1 MKRMLDRILPP
12 WLPNPLGDVSLAQAS
27 DGDECGIN
35 LFPSGLIKITRNGVV
50 KICNL
55 RSDQL
60 LEMPLRKKNL
70 GDLVHPQDVDA
81 WRYFM
86 QRAPRSQKLADPE
99 VFRFINSAGD
109 VRWLQVTASMSD
121 EYICMSLVDVS
132 QTVRDD
138 LTLRTSNR
146 SLENL
151 LNGLPAM
158 VYRCR
163 NDRRFTMEYV
173 SAGCVDLTGK
183 TAEELL
189 NNSDYAELIHPDDRE
204 DVWTKVQDALQT
216 RAIFEL
222 RFRLV
227 GVDGVTRRVVERGQG
242 FYSDSGG
249 VLGIEGVVMLAVD

>member
-1 MKRMLDRILPP
+1 MKRMIDRILLP
-12 WLPNPLGDVSLAQAS
+12 WLPNRVGDSSLSQAP

-35 LFPSGLIKITRNGVV
+35 LFPAGLVRVTRNGVV
-50 KICNL
+50 KVCNL
-55 RSDQL
+55 RSEEL
-60 LEMPLRKKNL
+60 LETMLREKNL
-70 GDLVHPQDVDA
+70 GALVHPQDSDA
-81 WRYFM
+81 WRYFVL
-86 QRAPRSQKLADPE
+86 RTHRSQKLADPE

-109 VRWLQVTASMSD
+109 VRWLQITASMSG

-173 SAGCVDLTGK
+173 SAGCLGLTGK
-183 TAEELL
+183 TAQELL
-189 NNSDYAELIHPDDRE
+189 NSDYAELIHPEDRE
-204 DVWTKVQDALQT
+204 DVWLKVQQALQS
-216 RAIFEL
+216 RAVFEL

-249 VLGIEGVVMLAVD
+249 VLGMEGVIMLDMD

>member
-12 WLPNPLGDVSLAQAS
+12 WLPIRMGDTSLSQAP
-27 DGDECGIN
+27 DGDESGIN
-35 LFPSGLIKITRNGVV
+35 LFPAGLVKVTRNGVV
-50 KICNL
+50 KVCNL
-55 RSDQL
+55 RSEEL
-60 LEMPLRKKNL
+60 LETALRGKDL
-70 GDLVHPQDVDA
+70 GALVHPQDSDA
-81 WRYFM
+81 WRYFV
-86 QRAPRSQKLADPE
+86 QRTPRSQKLADPE
-99 VFRFINSAGD
+99 IFRFINSAGD
-109 VRWLQVTASMSD
+109 VRWLQITASMSD

-173 SAGCVDLTGK
+173 SAGCLGLTGK
-183 TAEELL
+183 TAQELL

-204 DVWTKVQDALQT
+204 NVWMKVQEALQS
-216 RAIFEL
+216 RAVFEL

-227 GVDGVTRRVVERGQG
+227 GVDGLTRRVVERGQG

-249 VLGIEGVVMLAVD
+249 VLGMEGVVMLDVD

>member
-1 MKRMLDRILPP
+1 MLDRILPP
-12 WLPNPLGDVSLAQAS
+12 WLPIRMGDTSLSQAP
-27 DGDECGIN
+27 DGDESGIN
-35 LFPSGLIKITRNGVV
+35 LFPAGLVKVTRNGVV
-50 KICNL
+50 KVCNL
-55 RSDQL
+55 RSEEL
-60 LEMPLRKKNL
+60 LETALRGKDL
-70 GDLVHPQDVDA
+70 GALVHPQDSDA
-81 WRYFM
+81 WRYFV
-86 QRAPRSQKLADPE
+86 QRTPRSQKLADPE
-99 VFRFINSAGD
+99 IFRFINSAGD
-109 VRWLQVTASMSD
+109 VRWLQITASMSD

-173 SAGCVDLTGK
+173 SAGCLGLTGK
-183 TAEELL
+183 TAQELL

-204 DVWTKVQDALQT
+204 NVWMKVQEALQS
-216 RAIFEL
+216 RAVFEL

-227 GVDGVTRRVVERGQG
+227 GVDGLTRRVVERGQG

-249 VLGIEGVVMLAVD
+249 VLGMEGVVMLDVD